1 MEKKKNSDPLTGIKT
16 YLNIFNFFLKI
27 IITSERLEVFKG
39 EKYLEVLCIEDR
51 MKKDSQGDSTVK
63 EMCSFKVE
71 ISEGWMKRLG
81 KYFWSEKN
89 F

>member
-63 EMCSFKVE
+63 EMCNFKVE
-71 ISEGWMKRLG
+71 ISEG
-81 KYFWSEKN
+81 
-89 F
+89 